1 MDNKDRDNKFW
12 KGVLAGALVTAFA
25 GLLVVGL
32 SAGIF
37 LFGNG
42 IIKKA
47 QKPKGPGYELE
58 QQASNGAQVSNQSS
72 AEAESEEKKD
82 ELDYQQIIYKMK
94 MMQSLIDDEFLFEK
108 DYQKIEDTIY
118 LGKMCIRD
126 RCSTEGRP
134 YAVVWMQYESQAEGP
149 GRAGKADI

>member
-72 AEAESEEKKD
+72 AEAE
-82 ELDYQQIIYKMK
+82 
-94 MMQSLIDDEFLFEK
+94 
-108 DYQKIEDTIY
+108 
-118 LGKMCIRD
+118 G
-126 RCSTEGRP
+126 EGRRKTN
-134 YAVVWMQYESQAEGP
+134 WITN
-149 GRAGKADI
+149 RLFIR